1 MLRHPVNLLPLP
13 PDERQTRKDTP
24 MTNRMILAVA
34 AILTLGTAGATAGE
48 LPSYDFAG
56 FPITPHQMSLLG
68 QSGAMQEQPAPPSL
82 LRDGMPASPMQIA
95 VLSRRS
101 TTTAQSARPFWAAET
116 QIGITVRA
124 Q

>member
-1 MLRHPVNLLPLP
+1 
-13 PDERQTRKDTP
+13 
-24 MTNRMILAVA
+24 MTNRMILAA
-34 AILTLGTAGATAGE
+34 GAILTLGTVGATAAE

-56 FPITPHQMSLLG
+56 FPVTPAQMRVIG
-68 QSGAMQEQPAPPSL
+68 QSGAVQEQPAAPSL

-95 VLSRRS
+95 VLSRRA
-101 TTTAQSARPFWAAET
+101 TTTAQATRPFWAAEN

>member
-1 MLRHPVNLLPLP
+1 
-13 PDERQTRKDTP
+13 
-24 MTNRMILAVA
+24 MTNRMILAAA
-34 AILTLGTAGATAGE
+34 AILTLGTVGATAAE

-56 FPITPHQMSLLG
+56 FPVTPHQMSVLG
-68 QSGAMQEQPAPPSL
+68 QSGAIQEQPAAPSL
-82 LRDGMPASPMQIA
+82 MRDGMPASPMQIA

-101 TTTAQSARPFWAAET
+101 TTTAQATRPFWAAAN